1 MEHESLK
8 PCPFCGSKNIE
19 ISQDHNCVSC
29 KDCGA
34 YRSGEWEDEVLAVH
48 CWNSRN
54 EARNDYYKFADGIE
68 TKFCP
73 WCGDI
78 PDIIESRVYG
88 KKIYE
93 IICNSCCGAG
103 FIGEYE
109 SLEQALESWNARS

>member
-1 MEHESLK
+1 MEQESLK

-34 YRSGEWEDEVLAVH
+34 CRCGEWNDEVIAVH

-54 EARNDYYKFADGIE
+54 EALYDSCEFADGIE
-68 TKFCP
+68 TKYCP

-78 PDIIESRVYG
+78 PDITSQHNIW
-88 KKIYE
+88 E
-93 IICNSCCGAG
+93 INCNSCCGAG

-109 SLEQALESWNARS
+109 SFEKALEAWNARS